1 MSRNR
6 KFFWIT
12 ISKRYLSAFAL
23 LVIVLFLLTLPSSY
37 QLGVLT
43 ATLVST
49 SVEYDIVLD
58 AGHGGIDSG
67 GIGAG
72 NVYEKDIVLDIV
84 LRMRDI
90 LEAAGLKV
98 GLTRDSDMDVTHLA
112 KTKGTRHQRDL
123 EGRFIALHSGKIGVS
138 IHANT
143 TKSAEEQGAIVFYL
157 RNSYI
162 AKRYAVSILEA
173 LEKVQVLNHD
183 YAVPRSNLMLIKAK
197 PPVVLVEVGF
207 LTNPDDLAKLTQ
219 PAYRQSLAEAL
230 CKGIVNFY
238 AVYRSE
244 QTE

>member
-1 MSRNR
+1 MSR
-6 KFFWIT
+6 KFYWIT
-12 ISKRYLSAFAL
+12 ITRSYLSAFVL
-23 LVIVLFLLTLPSSY
+23 LIIVLFLLTLPSSY

-49 SVEYDIVLD
+49 TVEYDIVLD

-67 GIGAG
+67 GIGAD

-90 LEAAGLKV
+90 LEGAGLKV
-98 GLTRDSDMDVTHLA
+98 GLTRDSDVDVTHLA

-123 EGRFIALHSGKIGVS
+123 QGRFVALHSGKMGMSV
-138 IHANT
+138 HANT
-143 TKSAEEQGAIVFYL
+143 SKSATDQGAIVFYL

-162 AKRYAVSILEA
+162 AKQYAVSVLEA
-173 LEKVQVLNHD
+173 IEQVQVLNHD
-183 YAVPRSNLMLIKAK
+183 FPVPRSNLMLIKAK

-207 LTNPDDLAKLTQ
+207 LTNPDDLAKLTDSD
-219 PAYRQSLAEAL
+219 YRQSIAEAL
-230 CKGIVNFY
+230 CKGIINFY
-238 AVYRSE
+238 NVYQAE

>member
-1 MSRNR
+1 MSR
-6 KFFWIT
+6 KFYWVTIT
-12 ISKRYLSAFAL
+12 KSYLSAFAL
-23 LVIVLFLLTLPSSY
+23 LIIVLFLLSLPSSY

-72 NVYEKDIVLDIV
+72 DVYEKDLVLDIV

-90 LEAAGLKV
+90 LEGAGLKV
-98 GLTRDSDMDVTHLA
+98 GLTRDTDMDVTHLA
-112 KTKGTRHQRDL
+112 KSKGTRHQRDL
-123 EGRFIALHSGKIGVS
+123 EGRFIALHSGKIGMSV
-138 IHANT
+138 HANT
-143 TKSAEEQGAIVFYL
+143 SKSSAEQGAIVFYR

-162 AKRYAVSILEA
+162 GKQYATSVLEA
-173 LEKVQVLNHD
+173 IEQVQVLNHD
-183 YAVPRSNLMLIKAK
+183 YPVPRSNLMLIKAK

-207 LTNPDDLAKLTQ
+207 LTNPDDLAKLTD
-219 PAYRQSLAEAL
+219 PDFRQSIAEAL
-230 CKGIVNFY
+230 CKGIANFY

-244 QTE
+244 QSE